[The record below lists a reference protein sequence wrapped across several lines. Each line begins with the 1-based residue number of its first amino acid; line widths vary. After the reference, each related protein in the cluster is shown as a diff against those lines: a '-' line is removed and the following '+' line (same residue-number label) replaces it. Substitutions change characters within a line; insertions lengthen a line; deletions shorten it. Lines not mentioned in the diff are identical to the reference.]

1 MAKSRA
7 KSRHTKAK
15 NTAASSSNRGR
26 PSTRSPKGKSKSG
39 RKPLEIKVT
48 RARGKKDAWESRA
61 VFSSN
66 TSGTM
71 FRSIGV
77 NTEPVEFASDA
88 KGGPK
93 RAKVP
98 KNEPLLQKV
107 VTYMRTFNHARAL
120 SALLTSPS
128 VRSAL
133 PAVVEVEVRKEVQ
146 RFVKKP
152 LSFPSPQIV
161 ATGDKTHRIT
171 ESAWGHI
178 LAEFKKEMPVFYMSC
193 MAALAPKN
201 KQYTINNPDSYESS
215 NRGRLGMIMTI
226 PLFTRRERKFQYLS
240 SLIGGQLWR
249 HGCRQRIFHEL
260 YRLGVSQRRHGSM
273 DAARWLEGET
283 TKGDRIMKQKYKI
296 MDEVEAL
303 QNGVLPSAERYET
316 SDDEGSSESDDDESE
331 EEVDES
337 SDGESEED
345 LMEESDE
352 EDEIMAKPE
361 RVRGRGKRSQHQ
373 VVIEEAVMDDNWQ
386 NDGKGGKRSSS
397 EVVISEMV
405 KIAEQMSE
413 TSEQMKSSMKRK
425 RIPRPEEVTVLSQDN
440 NQIVLQVS
448 KEGMTSVI
456 PVSDASSGVPI
467 MVEQSGQGGFM
478 NIKEVMMDG
487 VPTQI
492 VHQEVVTEEE
502 MDPEMMA
509 AQLLQH
515 VLPTEIITSTQ
526 TIPQE
531 VVTSTMLQTVSPEQ
545 AVHEVV
551 TIQETPGGQQTIV
564 TQNVVPQEIIQEQLV
579 QEQVVQEVQEVPGE
593 EIIHEEIVQQEVVLD
608 GTMQGGGGGDLQGE
622 MEPTQIITDMGDGEM
637 TTVVV
642 TTEVVT
648 TEDGG
653 TTQVVMVED
662 QRTPKK
668 RPAEAEPESEGKRKR
683 KIRAPYSP

>member
-1 MAKSRA
+1 
-7 KSRHTKAK
+7 
-15 NTAASSSNRGR
+15 
-26 PSTRSPKGKSKSG
+26 
-39 RKPLEIKVT
+39 
-48 RARGKKDAWESRA
+48 
-61 VFSSN
+61 
-66 TSGTM
+66 
-71 FRSIGV
+71 
-77 NTEPVEFASDA
+77 
-88 KGGPK
+88 
-93 RAKVP
+93 
-98 KNEPLLQKV
+98 
-107 VTYMRTFNHARAL
+107 
-120 SALLTSPS
+120 
-128 VRSAL
+128 
-133 PAVVEVEVRKEVQ
+133 
-146 RFVKKP
+146 
-152 LSFPSPQIV
+152 
-161 ATGDKTHRIT
+161 
-171 ESAWGHI
+171 
-178 LAEFKKEMPVFYMSC
+178 
-193 MAALAPKN
+193 
-201 KQYTINNPDSYESS
+201 
-215 NRGRLGMIMTI
+215 
-226 PLFTRRERKFQYLS
+226 
-240 SLIGGQLWR
+240 
-249 HGCRQRIFHEL
+249 
-260 YRLGVSQRRHGSM
+260 
-273 DAARWLEGET
+273 
-283 TKGDRIMKQKYKI
+283 

-448 KEGMTSVI
+448 KEGMVI
-456 PVSDASSGVPI
+456 PVSDPSSGVPL
-467 MVEQSGQGGFM
+467 MVETSGQGGFM

-515 VLPTEIITSTQ
+515 VLPTEIITSSQ

-531 VVTSTMLQTVSPEQ
+531 VVTSTMLQTVSPDQ

-622 MEPTQIITDMGDGEM
+622 MVPTQIITDMGDGEM

-653 TTQVVMVED
+653 TAQVLMVAED

>member
-7 KSRHTKAK
+7 KSRHSKSK
-15 NTAASSSNRGR
+15 NTAASSSSRGR
-26 PSTRSPKGKSKSG
+26 PSGRSPKGKSKSG

-77 NTEPVEFASDA
+77 NTEPVEFAADV
-88 KGGPK
+88 KMPR

-133 PAVVEVEVRKEVQ
+133 PAVVEVEVRIKEVQ

-161 ATGDKTHRIT
+161 ATGDKTHRDT

-215 NRGRLGMIMTI
+215 NRGRLGMMMTI

-331 EEVDES
+331 EEVEES

-345 LMEESDE
+345 LLEESDE

-361 RVRGRGKRSQHQ
+361 RVRGRGKRGQHQ
-373 VVIEEAVMDDNWQ
+373 VVIEEAVMEDNWQ
-386 NDGKGGKRSSS
+386 NDAKGKRSSS

-425 RIPRPEEVTVLSQDN
+425 RSARPDEVTVLSQDN

-448 KEGMTSVI
+448 KEGMTTGI
-456 PVSDASSGVPI
+456 PISDASSGLAMPI
-467 MVEQSGQGGFM
+467 MVESSGQGGTM
-478 NIKEVMMDG
+478 NINQVMMDG
-487 VPTQI
+487 IPTQI
-492 VHQEVVTEEE
+492 VQQEVVTEEE

-515 VLPTEIITSTQ
+515 VLPTEIITTTQ

-531 VVTSTMLQTVSPEQ
+531 VVTSSTLQTVTPEQ
-545 AVHEVV
+545 GVHNVV
-551 TIQETPGGQQTIV
+551 TIQASQEGQQTIV
-564 TQNVVPQEIIQEQLV
+564 TQNIVPQEIV
-579 QEQVVQEVQEVPGE
+579 QEQVVQEIQGE
-593 EIIHEEIVQQEVVLD
+593 EIIQEIVQQEVVTE
-608 GTMQGGGGGDLQGE
+608 GTLEEGATEGEVLQSE
-622 MEPTQIITDMGDGEM
+622 MVPTQIITDMGDGEM
-637 TTVVV
+637 ATVVV

-648 TEDGG
+648 TDEGG
-653 TTQVVMVED
+653 TTQVLMVAED
-662 QRTPKK
+662 QRTPAK
-668 RPAEAEPESEGKRKR
+668 RPAETEPESEGKRKR

>member
-1 MAKSRA
+1 
-7 KSRHTKAK
+7 
-15 NTAASSSNRGR
+15 
-26 PSTRSPKGKSKSG
+26 
-39 RKPLEIKVT
+39 
-48 RARGKKDAWESRA
+48 
-61 VFSSN
+61 
-66 TSGTM
+66 
-71 FRSIGV
+71 
-77 NTEPVEFASDA
+77 
-88 KGGPK
+88 
-93 RAKVP
+93 
-98 KNEPLLQKV
+98 
-107 VTYMRTFNHARAL
+107 
-120 SALLTSPS
+120 
-128 VRSAL
+128 
-133 PAVVEVEVRKEVQ
+133 
-146 RFVKKP
+146 
-152 LSFPSPQIV
+152 
-161 ATGDKTHRIT
+161 
-171 ESAWGHI
+171 
-178 LAEFKKEMPVFYMSC
+178 
-193 MAALAPKN
+193 
-201 KQYTINNPDSYESS
+201 
-215 NRGRLGMIMTI
+215 
-226 PLFTRRERKFQYLS
+226 
-240 SLIGGQLWR
+240 
-249 HGCRQRIFHEL
+249 
-260 YRLGVSQRRHGSM
+260 
-273 DAARWLEGET
+273 
-283 TKGDRIMKQKYKI
+283 

-579 QEQVVQEVQEVPGE
+579 QEQVVQEVQEIPGE

>member
-7 KSRHTKAK
+7 KSRQAK
-15 NTAASSSNRGR
+15 SRRANSSSGRGR
-26 PSTRSPKGKSKSG
+26 PASSRSPKGKTKGG

-48 RARGKKDAWESRA
+48 RTRGKKDAWESRA
-61 VFSSN
+61 VFSSSN
-66 TSGTM
+66 SGIM

-77 NTEPVEFASDA
+77 NTDPVEFAGADR
-88 KGGPK
+88 PK

-215 NRGRLGMIMTI
+215 NRGRLGMMMTI

-283 TKGDRIMKQKYKI
+283 SKGNRMMKQKYQI

-316 SDDEGSSESDDDESE
+316 SDDDGSSESDDDESE
-331 EEVDES
+331 EEVEES
-337 SDGESEED
+337 SDVDSEED
-345 LMEESDE
+345 LIDESDE
-352 EDEIMAKPE
+352 EDEIMTKPE
-361 RVRGRGKRSQHQ
+361 KKGRGKKSLHQ
-373 VVIEEAVMDDNWQ
+373 QMVIEEAVVDENWQ
-386 NDGKGGKRSSS
+386 GDMKGRKSAS

-413 TSEQMKSSMKRK
+413 TSQQMKTSMRK
-425 RIPRPEEVTVLSQDN
+425 KKAGRATEEVTVVSQDE
-440 NQIVLQVS
+440 NQIVVQVS
-448 KEGMTSVI
+448 KDGLAEGI
-456 PVSDASSGVPI
+456 PISMASTAEGVPI
-467 MVEQSGQGGFM
+467 MVASTGQDGGAV
-478 NIKEVMMDG
+478 NINQVMMGG

-492 VHQEVVTEEE
+492 VQQEVVTEE
-502 MDPEMMA
+502 MDAEMMA

-515 VLPTEIITSTQ
+515 VLPTEMVTQEVATSQ
-526 TIPQE
+526 AIPQE
-531 VVTSTMLQTVSPEQ
+531 IVTTTTIPAEGMGTIQE
-545 AVHEVV
+545 EVV
-551 TIQETPGGQQTIV
+551 TIQTSGPPEDVQQTIV
-564 TQNVVPQEIIQEQLV
+564 THNEVPAEEVQEQLV
-579 QEQVVQEVQEVPGE
+579 QQEQIIQEIIPE
-593 EIIHEEIVQQEVVLD
+593 EIIQQEVI
-608 GTMQGGGGGDLQGE
+608 TEGE
-622 MEPTQIITDMGDGEM
+622 VTAQVVPHEILTADMGSGEM

-648 TEDGG
+648 TDEGS
-653 TTQVVMVED
+653 TEVVMVAQDE
-662 QRTPKK
+662 QTPTK

-683 KIRAPYSP
+683 KKTAPYSP